1 MKKQNFTLI
10 ELLVVVAI
18 IGILISLLMPSLSKA
33 REAAKAAVC
42 VSNLSQ
48 ISKALQMYID
58 DNSGFYPKKKTNSG
72 KFGWLGKQGT
82 GVNNDALS
90 IHNRA
95 LNVYLGGPYEDDGE
109 IKVAHCPSDDKRYE
123 TKGSSY
129 KINLETFSWDKSL
142 VESGNDCINVALIQS
157 PVKMVIMAEWG
168 AIPTVKGNSGQVD
181 NFHSKLWGSAKQ
193 NTLFADGHVKSVSF
207 YEGLINSSNYVFERD
222 SD

>member
-1 MKKQNFTLI
+1 MKKSFTLI

-18 IGILISLLMPSLSKA
+18 IGILMSLLMPSLAKA

-42 VSNLSQ
+42 ISNLSQ
-48 ISKALQMYID
+48 ISKALQMYLD
-58 DNSGFYPKKKTNSG
+58 DNDDYYPQKKTNSG
-72 KFGWLGKQGT
+72 KFGWVGKQGS
-82 GVNNDALS
+82 GVSNDSLT

-95 LNVYLGGPYEDDGE
+95 LNIYLGGPYEDDGE

-142 VESGNDCINVALIQS
+142 VESGNNCVNVGAIQS

-168 AIPTVKGNSGQVD
+168 AIPRVKGNSGQLD
-181 NFHSKLWGSAKQ
+181 NFHSILWGNAKQ
-193 NTLFADGHVKSVSF
+193 NTMFADGHVKSVAF
-207 YEGLINSSNYVFERD
+207 YEGLINSNDYVFERD
-222 SD
+222 Q